1 MHRVGSICTALDH
14 HCPALDLKL
23 HCKSSFQSHKLFT
36 TASAPL
42 EIVLYTE
49 AQVRNAIEQLKSAPA
64 YVEVLRLE
72 QAPIPAKKG
81 RRHKIPSPSEPAL
94 SEQEIA
100 GQSLLD
106 TSVIPADN
114 REGPDPGTF
123 EELRELDI
131 DANEIYG
138 LSNMEDLKRIMLYLK
153 QFCKLTP
160 KAVQARGACML
171 ASVGDVQPSLMSTP
185 ILISGDRL

>member
-1 MHRVGSICTALDH
+1 MRHVSSIGAALDH
-14 HCPALDLKL
+14 HCATLDLKL
-23 HCKSSFQSHKLFT
+23 HCKSSFQSHQLFT
-36 TASAPL
+36 TAPAPL

-72 QAPIPAKKG
+72 QAPIPAKG
-81 RRHKIPSPSEPAL
+81 RNQFPPPSEPAL

-106 TSVIPADN
+106 TNVIPADN

-131 DANEIYG
+131 DANEIYIW
-138 LSNMEDLKRIMLYLK
+138 SI
-153 QFCKLTP
+153 
-160 KAVQARGACML
+160 
-171 ASVGDVQPSLMSTP
+171 
-185 ILISGDRL
+185 

>member
-1 MHRVGSICTALDH
+1 M
-14 HCPALDLKL
+14 
-23 HCKSSFQSHKLFT
+23 
-36 TASAPL
+36 

-49 AQVRNAIEQLKSAPA
+49 AQVRNAIEQLKSAAA
-64 YVEVLRLE
+64 YIEVLRLE
-72 QAPIPAKKG
+72 QAPIITKKG
-81 RRHKIPSPSEPAL
+81 RRHQIPPPSEPVL

-100 GQSLLD
+100 GQFLLD

-114 REGPDPGTF
+114 REGLDPGTF

-171 ASVGDVQPSLMSTP
+171 ASVRRCATIPYEYTNSHL
-185 ILISGDRL
+185 RR